1 MASIPDEFLQRVTTC
16 RRCPRLVA
24 WREQVACEKR
34 AAFRDEDYWGRPVPG
49 FGDAKARVLLC
60 GLAPAAHGGNR
71 TGRVFT
77 GDRSGDWL
85 FAALHRAGFAN
96 QPTSV
101 SRDDGLQL
109 TDCYITAC
117 VRCAPPANKPTIEER
132 DACQPFLVEE
142 LGYLEKVRVI
152 VCLGAFGWDGAL
164 RALRERGHVPARK
177 PRFGH
182 GAEAEVGPYRLVGS
196 YHPSQQNTFT
206 GKLTR
211 AMFDRIF
218 RRAKALLAA
227 Q

>member
-1 MASIPDEFLQRVTTC
+1 MAPFPEFLRVTTC
-16 RRCPRLVA
+16 RAPVWWRGASGGVRKRPRFAMMITGAGPCRASASGSSRSLRLARRAWRQSHGPRLH
-24 WREQVACEKR
+24 R
-34 AAFRDEDYWGRPVPG
+34 Y
-49 FGDAKARVLLC
+49 
-60 GLAPAAHGGNR
+60 
-71 TGRVFT
+71 
-77 GDRSGDWL
+77 RSGDWL
-85 FAALHRAGFAN
+85 FAALIAGFAN

-117 VRCAPPANKPTIEER
+117 VRCAPPANKPTPEER
-132 DACQPFLVEE
+132 DACQPYLVEE

-164 RALRERGHVPARK
+164 RALRERGHVPPRK

-211 AMFDRIF
+211 AMFDKIF
-218 RRAKALLAA
+218 RRAKALIAA
-227 Q
+227 T